1 MKTTISSI
9 FTALLLSVSPA
20 FASHFESDNSGILVW
35 SFLGFCSL
43 IVVMQLL
50 PACMMMVGM
59 VKGAVAKKVT
69 ATN

>member
-1 MKTTISSI
+1 MKTLSSVLA
-9 FTALLLSVSPA
+9 TVLVASPA
-20 FASHFESDNSGILVW
+20 FASHFAPDNSGILVW

-59 VKGAVAKKVT
+59 VKGVVAKKVT
-69 ATN
+69 A